1 MSFADFRRNGAATDT
16 VGIWRKD
23 FSQFCRE
30 SRPVAL
36 SVSESSKN
44 MEHPLENGAVI
55 TDHRIVLPVA
65 IDLSLIMNG
74 AVYQSQ
80 YREIK
85 QAFIA
90 GELFTVSTK
99 VGKFANMMITDIP
112 HEETPDMADTIT
124 VAMKL
129 LEVKFVEAQFL
140 PLPPAKVENKANAS
154 TADKGQLNAKDA
166 ASAQDAPDTRT
177 LWQKINGKK
186 AA

>member
-1 MSFADFRRNGAATDT
+1 MSFQDFRRNGAATDT

-36 SVSESSKN
+36 SVSETSKN
-44 MEHPLENGAVI
+44 MEHPLETGAVI

-74 AVYQSQ
+74 AVYRNQ
-80 YREIK
+80 YRELR

-99 VGKFANMMITDIP
+99 TGNYANMIITDIP
-112 HEETPDMADTIT
+112 HEETPDMADTIA
-124 VAMKL
+124 VAVKM

-140 PLPPAKVENKANAS
+140 PLPPAKVENKANSS
-154 TADKGQLNAKDA
+154 TKDRGQIQSQSVPAGSANAEV
-166 ASAQDAPDTRT
+166 PPT
-177 LWQKINGKK
+177 LAQKIFG
-186 AA
+186 

>member
-1 MSFADFRRNGAATDT
+1 MAIADFRRNGASKDT

-30 SRPVAL
+30 SRPMSL

-65 IDLSLIMNG
+65 IDLALIMNG

-80 YREIK
+80 YREMR

-99 VGKFANMMITDIP
+99 TGNYDNMIITDIP

-124 VAMKL
+124 VALKM

-140 PLPPAKVENKANAS
+140 PLPPAKVENKANGS
-154 TADKGQLNAKDA
+154 TKDKGQLQSAPA
-166 ASAQDAPDTRT
+166 PSAQAAPDTRT

-186 AA
+186 